1 MGVLEE
7 IAEALQRITERLD
20 ALEGN
25 AKKTKKEKYVI
36 KRDTESSTVGC
47 GSGGC
52 GHGSPARSC
61 GSGGC

>member
-20 ALEGN
+20 ILEGN
-25 AKKTKKEKYVI
+25 AKKTKKEKYII
-36 KRDTESSTVGC
+36 KKDVESSTESC

-52 GHGSPARSC
+52 GHTPPRSC
-61 GSGGC
+61 GGGHC